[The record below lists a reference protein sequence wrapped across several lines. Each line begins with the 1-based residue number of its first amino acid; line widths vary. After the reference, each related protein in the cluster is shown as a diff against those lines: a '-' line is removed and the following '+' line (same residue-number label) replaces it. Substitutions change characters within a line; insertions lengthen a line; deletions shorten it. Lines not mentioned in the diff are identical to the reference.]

1 MVKKRDKTL
10 SRAEF
15 LRLMGFSSLGMLL
28 PAGFG
33 LYGSR
38 NRETLNN
45 KDDFIEKLFAESLI
59 IDGLVN
65 VSLKKSKEPTHLIP
79 GEIKRLTGIDV
90 GNHST
95 RVNRLV
101 NRNRWVE
108 LHSDAI
114 LRIDKASDIETAK
127 KTNRYGIVYYAQLGF
142 DLGGSI
148 EPLAKWKE
156 EGLRVL
162 QITYGDNELG
172 GGSRSDDLPLS
183 SLGKKVVKE
192 LNRLRMIVD
201 ISHPGRRTTLDVT
214 EASSAPV
221 TANHAN
227 AERLTN
233 NGRNKSDEELKAIAG
248 TGGVVGITNINR
260 YLIKDSSAPA
270 TVDDFVAHV
279 DYIVEKIGI
288 DHVGIS
294 SDGSLD
300 GGLRYEVD
308 YSDPFLCSSE
318 RWKHVARGL
327 HKMGYSREDL
337 QKILGLNFKR
347 IYDQVLDP

>member
-1 MVKKRDKTL
+1 MV
-10 SRAEF
+10 
-15 LRLMGFSSLGMLL
+15 
-28 PAGFG
+28 
-33 LYGSR
+33 
-38 NRETLNN
+38 
-45 KDDFIEKLFAESLI
+45 
-59 IDGLVN
+59 
-65 VSLKKSKEPTHLIP
+65 P
-79 GEIKRLTGIDV
+79 GGIKRLTGIDV

-95 RVNRLV
+95 RVNRLAD
-101 NRNRWVE
+101 RNRWVE
-108 LHSDAI
+108 LHSDAL
-114 LRIDKASDIETAK
+114 LRIDKASDIEKAK
-127 KTNRYGIVYYAQLGF
+127 KTNHYGIIYYTQLGY

-156 EGLRVL
+156 EGLRVF

-192 LNRLRMIVD
+192 LNRLRMVVD
-201 ISHPGRRTTLDVT
+201 ISHCGRRTTLDVT
-214 EASSAPV
+214 EASGDPV

-233 NGRNKSDEELKAIAG
+233 NGRNKSDEELKAIAR

-260 YLIKDSSAPA
+260 YLLMDSSRPA
-270 TVDDFVAHV
+270 TIDDFVAHV
-279 DYIVEKIGI
+279 DYMVEKIGI

-318 RWKHVARGL
+318 RWKNVARRL
-327 HKMGYSREDL
+327 HEMGYSRQDL

-347 IYDQVLDP
+347 VYEQVLDP

>member
-1 MVKKRDKTL
+1 MLKKRDKTL

-33 LYGSR
+33 LYGSS
-38 NRETLNN
+38 NRETSNN

-59 IDGLVN
+59 IDGVVN
-65 VSLKKSKEPTHLIP
+65 VSLKKSKGTSHLVP
-79 GEIKRLTGIDV
+79 GGIKRLTGIDV
-90 GNHST
+90 GNYST

-108 LHSDAI
+108 LHSNAL
-114 LRIDKASDIETAK
+114 LRIDKASDIETAR
-127 KTNRYGIVYYAQLGF
+127 KTNRYGMIYYTQLGF

-156 EGLRVL
+156 QGLRVL

-172 GGSRSDDLPLS
+172 GGSRSDDLHLS
-183 SLGKKVVKE
+183 SLGKKVVRE
-192 LNRLRMIVD
+192 LNRLRMVVD
-201 ISHPGRRTTLDVT
+201 ISHSGRRTTLDVT

-233 NGRNKSDEELKAIAG
+233 NGRNKSDEELRAIAR

-260 YLIKDSSAPA
+260 YPFKDSSAPA
-270 TVDDFVAHV
+270 TVDDFAAHV
-279 DYIVEKIGI
+279 DYMVEKIGI

-318 RWKHVARGL
+318 RWKHVARRL

-347 IYDQVLDP
+347 IYDQVLEP

>member
-1 MVKKRDKTL
+1 LKKQKSSLTR
-10 SRAEF
+10 SEF
-15 LRLMGFSSLGMLL
+15 LRMMSLSGLSLLVSPVLGFSH
-28 PAGFG
+28 
-33 LYGSR
+33 SR
-38 NRETLNN
+38 KNEISGNP
-45 KDDFIEKLFAESLI
+45 DDFIEKLFAESLI

-65 VSLKKSKEPTHLIP
+65 VSLKKSKGASHLVP

-101 NRNRWVE
+101 NRNRWIE
-108 LHSDAI
+108 LHSDAL
-114 LRIDKASDIETAK
+114 LRIDKASDIETAR

-162 QITYGDNELG
+162 QIAYGDNELG
-172 GGSRSDDLPLS
+172 GGSSSDDSPLS

-192 LNRLRMIVD
+192 LNRLRMVVD
-201 ISHPGRRTTLDVT
+201 ISHCGRRTTLDVT
-214 EASSAPV
+214 EASSDPV

-227 AERLTN
+227 VERLTN

-248 TGGVVGITNINR
+248 TGGMVGVTTVNQF
-260 YLIKDSSAPA
+260 LIRNPARPA
-270 TVDDFVAHV
+270 TIDDFVAHI
-279 DYIVEKIGI
+279 DYMVEKIGI

-294 SDGSLD
+294 SDASLD
-300 GGLRYEVD
+300 GNHRYEVG
-308 YSDPFLCSSE
+308 YSDAFLCSSE

-327 HKMGYSREDL
+327 HKMGYSHEDL

>member
-1 MVKKRDKTL
+1 MVKKRDNIL

-15 LRLMGFSSLGMLL
+15 LRLMGLSSLGMLL
-28 PAGFG
+28 PASFG
-33 LYGSR
+33 LYCSSDG
-38 NRETLNN
+38 ETSN
-45 KDDFIEKLFAESLI
+45 KKNDFIEKLFADSLV

-65 VSLKKSKEPTHLIP
+65 VSVKKSKGATHLAP
-79 GEIKRLTGIDV
+79 GGIKRLTGIDM

-95 RVNRLV
+95 HVNRLV
-101 NRNRWVE
+101 NRNRWIE
-108 LHSDAI
+108 LHSDA
-114 LRIDKASDIETAK
+114 LMRIDKASDIETAQ
-127 KTNRYGIVYYAQLGF
+127 KTNCYGIVYYTQLGF

-192 LNRLRMIVD
+192 LNRLRMVVD
-201 ISHPGRRTTLDVT
+201 ISHCGRRTTLDVT
-214 EASSAPV
+214 EVSSNPV

-233 NGRNKSDEELKAIAG
+233 NGRNKSDEELRAIAG
-248 TGGVVGITNINR
+248 TGGVVGVTNINR
-260 YLIKDSSAPA
+260 YLLKDSSAPA
-270 TVDDFVAHV
+270 TIDDFVAHI
-279 DYIVEKIGI
+279 DYMVEKIGI

-318 RWKHVARGL
+318 RWKHVARRL
-327 HKMGYSREDL
+327 HKTGYSLEDL